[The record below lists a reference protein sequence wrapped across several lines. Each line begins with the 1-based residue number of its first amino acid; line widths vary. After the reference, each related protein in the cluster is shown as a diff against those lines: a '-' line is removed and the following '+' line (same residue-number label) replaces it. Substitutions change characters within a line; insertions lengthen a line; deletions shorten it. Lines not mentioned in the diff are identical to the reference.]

1 MPHVSDVAT
10 AEAIALR
17 NGINLAAHVGCL
29 RIDAESDCELVIDAV
44 KDTYRFNGSQAT
56 TIIEWVQLSCDFG
69 QVKCPLHNRASS
81 VADALAKQ
89 AYMLKNSS
97 VWEDDPP
104 NFISSLIVNDIA
116 IV

>member
-1 MPHVSDVAT
+1 MGV
-10 AEAIALR
+10 
-17 NGINLAAHVGCL
+17 L

-56 TIIEWVQLSCDFG
+56 TIIESVQLSCDFG
-69 QVKCPLHNRASS
+69 QVKCSLRNREANS

-89 AYMLKNSS
+89 AYMLKNYS

-104 NFISSLIVNDIA
+104 DFISSLIVNAIA
-116 IV
+116 IVRETKSLPCQKKDKS